1 MELNFETLLIPKQF
15 WAQVTVDLILN
26 SDGKVNIIIPP
37 PWVLGM
43 LFSRLMLKKYYKASE
58 VVISP
63 DTERE
68 AAALKVPTEAE

>member
-1 MELNFETLLIPKQF
+1 
-15 WAQVTVDLILN
+15 
-26 SDGKVNIIIPP
+26 
-37 PWVLGM
+37 M